1 MSWRRLPN
9 RIVSGNLEGS
19 VRREQ
24 GVKVKEWTD
33 CIQSDIWVF
42 VIVGD

>member
-9 RIVSGNLEGS
+9 RIVSRNLEGS

-24 GVKVKEWTD
+24 GVKEKEWTD
-33 CIQSDIWVF
+33 CVQSDIWAF